1 MMTRDVDQ
9 PNSPQGSLA
18 SIGRQQLLEAEMRG
32 LSVTEERHS
41 KYRYG
46 EFVYDNLESAMAYAR
61 LERDRSERR
70 LGLAVSTGHS

>member
-1 MMTRDVDQ
+1 MITSDVDK
-9 PNSPQGSLA
+9 SDSSEGSLA

-32 LSVTEERHS
+32 LAVTEERHS

-61 LERDRSERR
+61 LERDRNKRR
-70 LGLAVSTGHS
+70 LGLADSR